1 MTKSE
6 KKHWEAYKERWK
18 KTRRGTKLDADIAIS
33 NAYKAAEE
41 FGYQK
46 GKAETALKFLYD
58 TMESVNDDYYRLL
71 ENPCYVWKDGEED
84 AD

>member
-6 KKHWEAYKERWK
+6 KKHWKAYKDKWQQN
-18 KTRRGTKLDADIAIS
+18 RRETKLDVDVALMC
-33 NAYKAAEE
+33 AYKAAEE
-41 FGYQK
+41 FGYYK
-46 GKAETALKFLYD
+46 GKAEATLKLLYD

>member
-6 KKHWEAYKERWK
+6 KKHWEAYKDRWK
-18 KTRRGTKLDADIAIS
+18 KTNRGIKLDADVAIS
-33 NAYKAAEE
+33 NAYKAAME

-46 GKAETALKFLYD
+46 GKAETALKFLFD

>member
-18 KTRRGTKLDADIAIS
+18 KTNRGIKLDADVAIS

-71 ENPCYVWKDGEED
+71 ENPDYIWKDADED
-84 AD
+84 

>member
-6 KKHWEAYKERWK
+6 KKHWDAYKDRWK
-18 KTRRGTKLDADIAIS
+18 KTYRGTKLDTDVAIS
-33 NAYKAAEE
+33 NAYKAAME

-46 GKAETALKFLYD
+46 GKAEAALKFLFD

-71 ENPCYVWKDGEED
+71 ENPGYVWKDGEED